1 MNPSSFWT
9 YVVAARFPVMLLMM
23 MIYWSIVAFHLADL
37 ITSNVEK
44 FSSFLSSSLL
54 LLHTKPSSSA
64 CQPMANLCPC
74 NIAKKQKP
82 QNHHVNHGKKTIWV
96 HACSKMCM
104 QANPLVLHGT
114 GRSACLLLST
124 SGGIRVWHH
133 QIIISS
139 SSSRFFE
146 EIYTNFSSS

>member
-1 MNPSSFWT
+1 MACLADSEPFFFLNL
-9 YVVAARFPVMLLMM
+9 VVAAGFPFMLLMMMMM
-23 MIYWSIVAFHLADL
+23 MIYWSIVTFQLADL

-82 QNHHVNHGKKTIWV
+82 QSHVNHGRKKTIWV

-104 QANPLVLHGT
+104 QANPSFTWNKMEQVVLHV
-114 GRSACLLLST
+114 CC
-124 SGGIRVWHH
+124 
-133 QIIISS
+133 
-139 SSSRFFE
+139 
-146 EIYTNFSSS
+146 